1 MFFVVVE
8 YKNIFIKS
16 IIYIFKFLYKLF
28 VVVGCILIEN
38 SYQDLDILGYVYEKK
53 REYYNIKELMLYKLY
68 L

>member
-1 MFFVVVE
+1 MLKEAWHWQQIPVFDVFFVVE

-38 SYQDLDILGYVYEKK
+38 SYQALDILGYVYEKK
-53 REYYNIKELMLYKLY
+53 R
-68 L
+68 